1 MFLLVIIS
9 RAISDTTGI
18 LLKRLCLPITLIRL
32 NGRSALRNDYPGTAK
47 QELFRIYIEEEI
59 GMIVMG
65 KW

>member
-1 MFLLVIIS
+1 MVS

-32 NGRSALRNDYPGTAK
+32 NGRPALRNDYLGTAK
-47 QELFRIYIEEEI
+47 QGLFRISIEEEI
-59 GMIVMG
+59 GMIVML